1 MLTKSAPAALSLGG
15 TGDYVLTIKNKGE
28 SATDGVLHLIEKLP
42 AGLSLNAAMT
52 SKEGVISNVL
62 SSGNVTDGVLL
73 HFDFMPNQP
82 LIAINGIASITVP
95 VSVGL
100 TTISGVITNYASV
113 GGGGDPRDSGNP
125 PNPGVNCLD
134 PRCANAPST
143 VTGNAMLTISKT
155 ASKTEAELGDMVTYT
170 VTIANIGNSPVPRPN
185 IIDRLPAGFR
195 LIDNSSHVTG
205 AKLIVLQGAPGAQ
218 LTYVLDS
225 INPGKSVTISYRVR
239 LGVGAMQGDGINRV
253 YAQCPYNSNQNC
265 SNEARA
271 RVRVTGGVFTN
282 NACISGAIYVDC
294 NGNQI
299 KDKEELGISGVR
311 MYVEDGTFLISDS
324 EGKYS
329 YCGLSPKTHV
339 LKVDQTTL
347 PRGSRLVA
355 SSNRNV
361 GDANSLFLDLKNG
374 ELQRADFIEGSC
386 SNTVLEQVKA
396 RRTQGEI
403 SAPHTEKKGGDAL
416 IFEGKA
422 ANYPQ
427 EGSDSANQRI
437 VKPRTGSAS
446 SKKAVLET
454 DSERDTPVQKLEINQ
469 GARRAN

>member
-1 MLTKSAPAALSLGG
+1 
-15 TGDYVLTIKNKGE
+15 
-28 SATDGVLHLIEKLP
+28 
-42 AGLSLNAAMT
+42 
-52 SKEGVISNVL
+52 
-62 SSGNVTDGVLL
+62 
-73 HFDFMPNQP
+73 
-82 LIAINGIASITVP
+82 LIAINGVASITVP

-113 GGGGDPRDSGNP
+113 GGGGDPRDNGNP
-125 PNPGVNCLD
+125 PNPGVNCVD

-170 VTIANIGNSPVPRPN
+170 VTITNIGNSPVPQPN

-195 LIDNSSHVTG
+195 LIDSSSHVTG

-225 INPGKSVTISYRVR
+225 INPGKSVTITYRVR
-239 LGVGAMQGDGINRV
+239 LGVGAMQGDGVNRV

-282 NACISGAIYVDC
+282 NACITGAIYVDC

-299 KDKEELGISGVR
+299 KDKEEMGISGVR
-311 MYVEDGTFLISDS
+311 LYVEDGTFLISDS

-329 YCGLSPKTHV
+329 YCGLSPKIHV

-347 PRGSRLVA
+347 PRGSRLVT

-361 GDANSLFLDLKNG
+361 GDANSLFLDVKNG

-403 SAPHTEKKGGDAL
+403 SGPQTEKKGGDAL

-437 VKPRTGSAS
+437 VKPRTDNAS

-454 DSERDTPVQKLEINQ
+454 DSERDTPVQQLEINQ